1 MNRGK
6 PPDMGQG
13 NVGRT
18 LLRLALPSVVSMFFH
33 TLFHLVD
40 TIFIAWLGEAPLAAM
55 SLTYPVMFAAFALFN
70 GIGVGNTSLVSRSL
84 GAGNEREASET
95 AQAACQLALLVSI
108 PPMVLLDRELS
119 AAFFTLL
126 GGSGPVLAE
135 SYGYNTWLVA
145 GFPLMAMSLV
155 LDSVFRSQG
164 DTVTPMVSMVAGNML
179 NVLLDPVFIFWL
191 DQGIAGASLATFIGR
206 GVSCIYLAWRLKS
219 HCRIRLHWALPGRGF
234 STRAGLLLRTGLP
247 VSVSQG
253 SVALGSALLN
263 RIMSRFGAAALG
275 AWMLGNRVEGLV
287 FLPAFGIN
295 GALIPFIGFNLGKK
309 DVGRIR
315 QAIRAA
321 GATSAV
327 LMVAL
332 GILVYA
338 WPKPIL
344 SLFRPDPVVM
354 DLAVASIRASAT
366 AYLLASLDI
375 TFWGVFQGAGH
386 AGWGMA
392 AQFVRT
398 VLVRV
403 PAALWLSGNWGL
415 HGLWW
420 CQPLS
425 VLASFSVSCVLLRHL
440 LRKLDKETAK
450 VAAPKEPVDN
460 HPGGL

>member
-1 MNRGK
+1 MNHGK
-6 PPDMGQG
+6 TPDMGQG

-18 LLRLALPSVVSMFFH
+18 LFRLALPSVVSMFFH

-40 TIFIAWLGEAPLAAM
+40 TVFIAWLGEAPLAAM

-70 GIGVGNTSLVSRSL
+70 GIAVGSTGLVSRSL
-84 GAGNEREASET
+84 GGGNDREAAEM

-108 PPMVLLDRELS
+108 PPMVLLDRDLS
-119 AAFFTLL
+119 AAFFTVL

-164 DTVTPMVSMVAGNML
+164 DTVTPMVSMVAGNLL

-206 GVSCIYLAWRLKS
+206 GVSCLYLAWRLKNRS
-219 HCRIRLHWALPGRGF
+219 LIRLHWALPARGF
-234 STRAGLLLRTGLP
+234 TTRAGLLLRTGLP
-247 VSVSQG
+247 VSLSQG

-295 GALIPFIGFNLGKK
+295 GALIPFIGFNLGKS
-309 DVGRIR
+309 DVGRVR

-321 GATSAV
+321 GTASAV
-327 LMVAL
+327 LMLVL

-344 SLFRPDPVVM
+344 ALFRPDPLVM

-403 PAALWLSGNWGL
+403 PAALWLSGRWGL

-420 CQPLS
+420 CQPIS
-425 VLASFSVSCVLLRHL
+425 VLASFSVSWVLLRYL
-440 LRKLDKETAK
+440 LKKLASDAAETAP
-450 VAAPKEPVDN
+450 PKKPVDN
-460 HPGGL
+460 HPDGL